1 VERGRQHGD
10 RQIQPFGRNAIVS
23 HSNKHPIGLYVVTPL
38 AFALA
43 AMTAQA
49 ADRVDLHGQDVA
61 AINSQYANA
70 NIAAGVSQKASLRHA
85 QMLSMGAGSALELV
99 KARQIED
106 GARNYRY
113 VQTWNGIPVY
123 GEQIVVSEEADGQ
136 VRSMFGRMVTGLDAE
151 LPATVATR
159 ITSAQALA
167 TAKRATLGNRLLAM
181 RVEREESRQMVY
193 VDDNDRAHMAYVVT
207 FFADAARGGSP
218 TRPVVIIDADSGR
231 ILEQYENL
239 QHAQI
244 ATGPGGNQNTG
255 QSEYGAEH
263 A

>member
-1 VERGRQHGD
+1 DVE
-10 RQIQPFGRNAIVS
+10 N
-23 HSNKHPIGLYVVTPL
+23 
-38 AFALA
+38 
-43 AMTAQA
+43 
-49 ADRVDLHGQDVA
+49 
-61 AINSQYANA
+61 
-70 NIAAGVSQKASLRHA
+70 
-85 QMLSMGAGSALELV
+85 
-99 KARQIED
+99 

-113 VQTWNGIPVY
+113 QQTYRGIPVY
-123 GEQIVVSEEADGQ
+123 GEQIVVSENANGQ
-136 VRSMFGRMVTGLDAE
+136 VRALFGQKVQGLAAE
-151 LPATVATR
+151 VPAIAPR
-159 ITSAQALA
+159 LTSAQALA

-181 RVEREESRQMVY
+181 RVEREESRQMIY
-193 VDDNDRAHMAYVVT
+193 VDDNDRAHLAYVVT